1 MKMFMNCLKIVA
13 LIILAMVFNAFPM
26 ILLQKQHDIPTGLNW
41 GIGILYLVI
50 VGGVIIVLWRLY
62 QAKQKVSIKQ
72 EKMRLVDWGYLA
84 LFWLIGRVI
93 AIVGT
98 LFNQLWSGQEVSA
111 NDAAIQTLAGFI
123 KGGFPLY
130 TALFVLT
137 IAFIAPIMEELVFRG
152 FPTTYLFKGKSLK
165 VAGLLTSLLF
175 ALPHATNLVEFI
187 MYTCMGLLLFVAYQR
202 RGNLKDSILLHIF
215 NNLLPA
221 IILLLTGLGIL

>member
-1 MKMFMNCLKIVA
+1 MKMFINCLKIAA
-13 LIILAMVFNAFPM
+13 LIILVLIFNALPM
-26 ILLQKQHDIPTGLNW
+26 ILLQKQHDIPMGLNW
-41 GIGILYLVI
+41 GIGIFYLVI
-50 VGGVIIVLWRLY
+50 VGSVIIVLWRLY
-62 QAKQKVSIKQ
+62 QAKQDVSIKQ
-72 EKMRLVDWGYLA
+72 QKMRLIDWGYLA
-84 LFWLIGRVI
+84 LFWLVGRVI

-98 LFNQLWSGQEVSA
+98 LVNQLWSGQAVST
-111 NDAAIQTLAGFI
+111 NDAAIHTLARFI

-130 TALFVLT
+130 TALFVLV
-137 IAFIAPIMEELVFRG
+137 IALIAPIMEELVFRG

>member
-1 MKMFMNCLKIVA
+1 MKMFINCLKIAA
-13 LIILAMVFNAFPM
+13 LIILVLIFNALPM
-26 ILLQKQHDIPTGLNW
+26 ILLQKQHDIPMGLNW
-41 GIGILYLVI
+41 GIGIFYLVI
-50 VGGVIIVLWRLY
+50 VGSVIIVLWRLY
-62 QAKQKVSIKQ
+62 QAKQDVSIKQ
-72 EKMRLVDWGYLA
+72 QKMRLIDWGYLA
-84 LFWLIGRVI
+84 LFWLVGRVI

-98 LFNQLWSGQEVSA
+98 LVNQLWSGQAVST
-111 NDAAIQTLAGFI
+111 NDAAIHTLARFI

-130 TALFVLT
+130 TALFVLV
-137 IAFIAPIMEELVFRG
+137 IALIAPIMEELAFRG
-152 FPTTYLFKGKSLK
+152 FPMTYLFKGKSLK